1 MYNLKNKVAL
11 VTGAGGQNGMGKAI
25 ALRLAKEGANVVVND
40 IKVNTKDTDKWSGLP
55 DVVKEIKSL
64 GQKSFS
70 LEGDVSDSIQVDNMI
85 EEIVHKF
92 GSIDILVNNAATSAG
107 ADRVPIVELNE
118 DVWDLVLKVNLK
130 GTFLCCKAVAKV
142 LIKQGRG
149 GKIINM
155 SSVSGKYGVPKFG
168 AYCASKFAV
177 RGFTQVL
184 AKELGVHGIQVNAI
198 CPGFVVTERT
208 EDIAK
213 ALAPEG
219 TSVNEFI
226 EKEINQ
232 TISNTPLGRVCK
244 TNDIA
249 QMAAFL
255 ASSESDFITGM
266 SLTVDGGKT
275 TE

>member
-1 MYNLKNKVAL
+1 LYNLKNKVAL

-107 ADRVPIVELNE
+107 PDRVPIVELNE